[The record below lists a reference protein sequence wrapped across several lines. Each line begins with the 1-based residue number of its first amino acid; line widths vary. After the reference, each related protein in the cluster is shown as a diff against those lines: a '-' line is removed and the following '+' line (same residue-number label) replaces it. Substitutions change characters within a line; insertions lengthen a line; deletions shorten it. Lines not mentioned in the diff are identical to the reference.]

1 MTVRKKKLILDYSQI
16 NDDGFNT
23 LVGKVLDCLKDHVVL
38 VDLPVSLEDLQN
50 QADDFKVKW
59 QKASRGGSV
68 LEIAEKNDSKKI
80 VADSL
85 KKTAFYVNMVADGS
99 RSILLS
105 SGLIL
110 ENDAKAAQIPGQV
123 QGAALVDGRQSNQ
136 MQIKFKPI
144 KDALLYEYQVT
155 SDLDQFDQP
164 VWGEIFQ
171 TSTSYA
177 NIFSPVKPGFTY
189 HLRIRAR
196 NRRGIGD
203 WCEAVRLT
211 AR

>member
-1 MTVRKKKLILDYSQI
+1 
-16 NDDGFNT
+16 
-23 LVGKVLDCLKDHVVL
+23 
-38 VDLPVSLEDLQN
+38 
-50 QADDFKVKW
+50 
-59 QKASRGGSV
+59 
-68 LEIAEKNDSKKI
+68 
-80 VADSL
+80 
-85 KKTAFYVNMVADGS
+85 
-99 RSILLS
+99 
-105 SGLIL
+105 
-110 ENDAKAAQIPGQV
+110 
-123 QGAALVDGRQSNQ
+123 

-155 SDLDQFDQP
+155 SELDQFDQP
-164 VWGEIFQ
+164 AWGEIFQ

-189 HLRIRAR
+189 YLRIRAR